1 MSALQP
7 RSLTWRLVGR
17 LAGLQ
22 AIMLTLLILLIGLA
36 AIVLLRA
43 GLMLEDYEG
52 STVDALKDAIAR
64 DAGGGLTLRNTADLS
79 ALRSEHSDLW
89 FVIRDTQGHQLS
101 EGTVPQQFAPIAA
114 ALDHVSD
121 ARLRW
126 NAAEPSP
133 PSGLVK
139 WIDSAAG
146 RVQILTGTFGQLS
159 IWRALAGTPLLFFNV
174 ILPIIVLM
182 TLATLVA
189 TPFVV
194 RRTMR
199 GLGQAA
205 AQAERIDIDQRG
217 VQLPLDEVPAEIA
230 PLVRAIN
237 DALGR
242 LDKGYE
248 RHRRF
253 LADAAH
259 ELRTPIAILT
269 TRVSS
274 LEAGPEKTRL
284 LEDATRLSVMAGQL
298 LDLQRLDQGTDAFV
312 AVDLVGVARRVVLE
326 LAPLAFAAGYD
337 MAFEHDDE
345 TTVVTG
351 DQTALERALT
361 NLVQNAIDHGQR
373 RGTILVRV
381 ANDHRIEVCD
391 DGDGIPHSE
400 REHIF
405 EPFHRLHQGGRGAGL
420 GLDLVQS
427 IMRLHGGYVE
437 ADQSPS
443 GGACMRMVFPAFAAY
458 PTFSTS
464 ATAMKHQSHG

>member
-1 MSALQP
+1 MSALRP

-22 AIMLTLLILLIGLA
+22 AIMLTILILLVGLA

-43 GLMLEDYEG
+43 GLLLNDYEG
-52 STVDALKDAIAR
+52 NTVDTLKDAITR
-64 DAGGGLTLRNTADLS
+64 DATNELMLRQTPELS

-89 FVIRDTQGHQLS
+89 FVIRDAHGHQLS
-101 EGTVPQQFAPIAA
+101 EGTVPSEFAPIAS
-114 ALDHVSD
+114 ALDHVSE

-133 PSGLVK
+133 PAGLVK
-139 WIDSAAG
+139 WVDTAAG
-146 RVQILTGTFGQLS
+146 RIQIMTGTYGHLS
-159 IWRALAGTPLLFFNV
+159 IWRALASTPVLFVNV
-174 ILPIIVLM
+174 ILPIVVLM

-194 RRTMR
+194 RHAIK

-205 AQAERIDIDQRG
+205 TQAERIDIDKRG
-217 VQLPLDEVPAEIA
+217 VQLPLDEVPIEIA
-230 PLVRAIN
+230 PLVKAVN

-259 ELRTPIAILT
+259 ELRTPIAILS

-274 LEAGPEKTRL
+274 LEASPEKIRL
-284 LEDATRLSVMAGQL
+284 LEDVTRLNVLAGQL

-326 LAPLAFAAGYD
+326 LAPLAFAAGYE
-337 MAFEHDDE
+337 MSFEHDDE
-345 TTVVTG
+345 AVVVTG
-351 DQTALERALT
+351 DQTSLERAVT
-361 NLVQNAIDHGQR
+361 NLVQNAIDHGRR

-381 ANDHRIEVCD
+381 AGDRRIEVSD
-391 DGDGIPHSE
+391 DGDGIPPAE
-400 REHIF
+400 RDQVF
-405 EPFHRLHQGGRGAGL
+405 EPFHRLNQGGRGAGL

-427 IMRLHGGYVE
+427 IMRLHGGHVE
-437 ADQSPS
+437 VDQSPS
-443 GGACMRMVFPAFAAY
+443 GGACMRMAFPTAEVSENGA
-458 PTFSTS
+458 S
-464 ATAMKHQSHG
+464 AG